1 MTDVRSIEL
10 VPGVPGPTNHG
21 TSSNCGWARV
31 DGHHSC
37 HVLLRRSFRPLEE
50 PIVRWT
56 AARKKLR
63 VTGGNDAMLAFVGGG
78 TTIAS
83 GTRNHFMAK
92 TGSDYRLAHT
102 SSGTVTH
109 AEARCRRPHQLV
121 CGVGTL
127 RGKVSISSAPG
138 GGRTSERGALRAGF
152 WHIRPCESEWDQRK
166 QLG

>member
-21 TSSNCGWARV
+21 TPSNCGWAPV

-121 CGVGTL
+121 CGVGTPKRESFHL
-127 RGKVSISSAPG
+127 VRTWWRSDVRTRGPPCRLLAY
-138 GGRTSERGALRAGF
+138 TAL
-152 WHIRPCESEWDQRK
+152 
-166 QLG
+166 